1 MAEPSGGVG
10 RRDRVKRIGDGADQ
24 SSPRAGTKATQERFR
39 LRPGQ
44 FDRVE
49 VGRVGWQELEPRAG
63 ALDSEAHLEVGVNAQ
78 VVPDDDVSRL
88 QERDKELPSPDA
100 HRLGVHRA
108 GQQQRCMHAVERQ
121 RGDQREVL
129 PAPARNVVD
138 EPLAA
143 RSPTVCPRE
152 REVDPTLVHEPKAS
166 LAPALPTLAEYLPGA
181 DYVRPLALRGLE
193 GLFFRVRPS
202 RRRLRHIVVSLTATA
217 VCFASNSDSSTREA
231 SGRFAASLRSRRSV
245 APFTKRSL
253 PGAFPGAGSPVS
265 RTWIRSFRTKL
276 ALTANLRPT
285 RNDEL
290 SSDSA
295 SKIRLRKSN
304 EIAAMKTAYH
314 VS

>member
-1 MAEPSGGVG
+1 M
-10 RRDRVKRIGDGADQ
+10 
-24 SSPRAGTKATQERFR
+24 
-39 LRPGQ
+39 
-44 FDRVE
+44 
-49 VGRVGWQELEPRAG
+49 
-63 ALDSEAHLEVGVNAQ
+63 
-78 VVPDDDVSRL
+78 DDVSRL

-129 PAPARNVVD
+129 PAPARNVVN

-231 SGRFAASLRSRRSV
+231 SGRFAASFRSRRSV

-285 RNDEL
+285 RNSEAKRSLTSRL
-290 SSDSA
+290 SPGPNATSPNSDPHVSSSTWYGGCHLNMPTNRLHAGHRGA
-295 SKIRLRKSN
+295 SPTLCGSVGRKSVV
-304 EIAAMKTAYH
+304 AAPTGPGFC
-314 VS
+314 SR